1 MNFGMSSKIVLV
13 ERCAAS
19 NCRCKSGG
27 KWDGGIDI
35 NSDGYCTAYCSTK
48 GYCGST
54 PKYATSPYTNC
65 YDCARGE
72 YPLIVYFKAHS
83 TFNFV
88 KLLIFHQVH
97 IHRFKIENMCLYYR

>member
-54 PKYATSPYTNC
+54 LKYAKSPSTDC
-65 YDCARGE
+65 YDCCMTIGCLFGGE

-83 TFNFV
+83 IT
-88 KLLIFHQVH
+88 
-97 IHRFKIENMCLYYR
+97 